1 MLKIERVSKIFG
13 KGSINE
19 KLAVDDVSLIADPGD
34 FITIIVGSN
43 GAGKS
48 TLMNCISGSLE

>member
-34 FITIIVGSN
+34 FITILSAAMGQEN
-43 GAGKS
+43 QP
-48 TLMNCISGSLE
+48 